1 MTTTS
6 FPFQLAAVDI
16 DETLVGPDKRVSDP
30 NRTAI
35 SRLKEAGCRVVLAS
49 GRRHENMLRFHRDL
63 GLRGFLVSSQG
74 AVARSAETSEVL
86 HQALLPTAHAAEV
99 TAEGLERGLTVMVWT
114 ADGVFARQRTEW
126 VEQYTADSGGD
137 KVTLADV
144 LSLVDG
150 GAPVEKVVW
159 GAEPELIALLA
170 PEMHRRYRSG
180 VLMTVTEDWFLEFTS
195 PRATK
200 AEGVAA
206 VARHYGIDRE
216 NVLAFGDG
224 NNDVPMLE
232 WAGLGVAMPHGRAS
246 ARAAAKLVAPAGDP
260 ETSLS
265 RAVEMLLDG
274 AGVVNGQTTVRIDAA
289 A

>member
-1 MTTTS
+1 
-6 FPFQLAAVDI
+6 
-16 DETLVGPDKRVSDP
+16 
-30 NRTAI
+30 
-35 SRLKEAGCRVVLAS
+35 
-49 GRRHENMLRFHRDL
+49 MLRFHRDL
-63 GLRGFLVSSQG
+63 GLEGFVVSSQG
-74 AVARSAETSEVL
+74 AVARGAETSEVL
-86 HQALLPTAHAAEV
+86 HQALLPTPHAAEV

-126 VEQYTADSGGD
+126 VDQYTADSGGD
-137 KVTLADV
+137 RVTIADV

-159 GAEPELIALLA
+159 GAEPEVVALLA

-180 VLMTVTEDWFLEFTS
+180 VLMTVTEDWFLEFNS
-195 PRATK
+195 PSATK

-206 VARHYGIDRE
+206 VAKHYGIDRS

-224 NNDVPMLE
+224 NNDVPLLE
-232 WAGLGVAMPHGRAS
+232 WAGLGVAMSHGRAS

-260 ETSLS
+260 ETCLS
-265 RAVEMLLDG
+265 RAVDYLLAGARIGDG
-274 AGVVNGQTTVRIDAA
+274 ETSVQIDAA

>member
-1 MTTTS
+1 MTTTA
-6 FPFQLAAVDI
+6 FPFQLAAIDI
-16 DETLVGPDKRVSDP
+16 DETLVGPDKRISDP
-30 NRTAI
+30 NRIAI
-35 SRLKEAGCRVVLAS
+35 RSLRDAGCRVVLAS

-63 GLRGFLVSSQG
+63 GLDGFLVSSQG

-86 HQALLPTAHAAEV
+86 HEALLPTPHAAEV

-114 ADGVFARQRTEW
+114 ADGVFARQRTDW
-126 VEQYTADSGGD
+126 VDRYTADSGGD
-137 KVTLADV
+137 RVTLCDV

-159 GAEPELIALLA
+159 GAEPEVIPLLA

-206 VARHYGIDRE
+206 VANHHGIDRA

-232 WAGLGVAMPHGRAS
+232 WAGLGVAMPHGRPS
-246 ARAAAKLVAPAGDP
+246 ARAAAKRVAPAGDA
-260 ETSLS
+260 ETSLA
-265 RAVEMLLDG
+265 RAIETLLEG
-274 AGVVNGQTTVRIDAA
+274 AGAETGQALRMDAA
-289 A
+289 